1 MTFTNQTQVGIQ
13 FLKYKYWNKTATEE
27 EGGEVQFTYLKYP

>member
-1 MTFTNQTQVGIQ
+1 MTFTNQTLVRIQ

-27 EGGEVQFTYLKYP
+27 VEKYS